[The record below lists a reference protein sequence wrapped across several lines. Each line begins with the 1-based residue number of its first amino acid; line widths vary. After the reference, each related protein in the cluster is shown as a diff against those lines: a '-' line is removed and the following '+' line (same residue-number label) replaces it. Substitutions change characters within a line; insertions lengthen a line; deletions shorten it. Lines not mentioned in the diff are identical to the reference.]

1 MFVKIIFVN
10 NTTIATKLQCFV
22 KVLLQQIA
30 HFTSS
35 YPGSKNRQDESL
47 TTRARSTVSSPV
59 ESFKPVG
66 STKAATSSD
75 DAHASQ
81 PDRDAKKQG
90 EEKGRWWKRKGMTE
104 GWRKAQ
110 DEPGG
115 SPISSFNKIPRERWP
130 TPNAESRRHIENSS
144 CFLLPPFFPHP
155 SYFPSTFRLLFP
167 FSSFECTR

>member
-47 TTRARSTVSSPV
+47 TTRLVTRARSTVSSPV

-81 PDRDAKKQG
+81 PDRDRSKETGRRKRPVM
-90 EEKGRWWKRKGMTE
+90 EEKGDDGGLEE
-104 GWRKAQ
+104 GAGRA
-110 DEPGG
+110 
-115 SPISSFNKIPRERWP
+115 
-130 TPNAESRRHIENSS
+130 RR
-144 CFLLPPFFPHP
+144 FAYLFFQ
-155 SYFPSTFRLLFP
+155 
-167 FSSFECTR
+167 